1 MFRYERPQAGR
12 MRQFHQIGV
21 EAFGSSS
28 PALDVEVIAMAIDLF
43 QTLGLK
49 NLRVAINTLG
59 DKQSRDDYRQAL
71 IDYLT
76 PHRAELSADSQAR
89 LEKNPLRV
97 LDSKDPRDQVFVA
110 GAPSILDYLSEA
122 SQQHF
127 QKVQALLTALNLDFE
142 IDPTMV
148 RVKRGCNNRG
158 GGRYSGLVSVLGGPE
173 TAGVGFGIGMERLV
187 SLLNAQGV
195 APEVDNDLDFYVVN
209 IGDETDVAAMQ
220 IVQAIRSFGFV
231 AERDIL
237 IAQPKPNFKTAD
249 RHNAKYV
256 VTVGEKELAAHA
268 ANIKNMATGLIDES
282 YLDQTVTLSG
292 WVQKRRDFGDL
303 IFVDLRDRE
312 GIVQLTFNATNQSA
326 LTVAEDMRNEYVVAV
341 TGKVIKRDESQI
353 NDKIKS
359 GAVEYRY
366 LDLRRPEMQKNL
378 RVRSKIMSSAMHFM
392 DTHDFINIE
401 TPILAK
407 STPEGA
413 RDYLIARA
421 FRDEDLRGDRQP
433 EFTQMDVETS
443 FMTADEIRALVNEW
457 VKAMMHDVVNFD
469 LDTTTIPT
477 LTWQKSMDRFGTDKL
492 ICGLLMKFM
501 IFLISFQIVNLVCL
515 PNAVKAGG
523 VVKAIAVPGGA
534 DHYSRKDIDKLA
546 QYIERFGAKGLAWL
560 KVTDDGLTGPI
571 AKFFKPED
579 SQALIAGVGG
589 QTGDLLLFGA
599 GRNDVCQLL
608 WIISVVKRLRILIWW
623 TKQILGHF
631 AWIVDWPLFEYS
643 EDFDRW
649 IAAHHPFTMPNEE
662 DLHYLDDGEDPHKAH
677 AQSYDLVL
685 NGYELGSAQSVFI
698 AWIFRKKCLKRLAL
712 HPKKRMRHLVSCLKA
727 WNMVSHQWVVLRLG

>member
-1 MFRYERPQAGR
+1 M
-12 MRQFHQIGV
+12 
-21 EAFGSSS
+21 
-28 PALDVEVIAMAIDLF
+28 
-43 QTLGLK
+43 
-49 NLRVAINTLG
+49 
-59 DKQSRDDYRQAL
+59 
-71 IDYLT
+71 
-76 PHRAELSADSQAR
+76 
-89 LEKNPLRV
+89 
-97 LDSKDPRDQVFVA
+97 
-110 GAPSILDYLSEA
+110 
-122 SQQHF
+122 
-127 QKVQALLTALNLDFE
+127 
-142 IDPTMV
+142 
-148 RVKRGCNNRG
+148 KRTT
-158 GGRYSGLVSVLGGPE
+158 Y
-173 TAGVGFGIGMERLV
+173 A
-187 SLLNAQGV
+187 
-195 APEVDNDLDFYVVN
+195 
-209 IGDETDVAAMQ
+209 
-220 IVQAIRSFGFV
+220 
-231 AERDIL
+231 
-237 IAQPKPNFKTAD
+237 
-249 RHNAKYV
+249 
-256 VTVGEKELAAHA
+256 
-268 ANIKNMATGLIDES
+268 GLIDES

-326 LTVAEDMRNEYVVAV
+326 LTVAEDMRSEYVVAV
-341 TGKVIKRDESQI
+341 TGKVIKRDASQI

-359 GAVEYRY
+359 GAVEVDVTSAKILATSKTPPFYIEGNVNANEELKLQYRY

-413 RDYLIARA
+413 RDYLVPSRVFPGSFYALPQSPQLFKQLLMGAGFDRYFQIARA

-443 FMTADEIRALVNEW
+443 FMTADEIRELVNEW
-457 VKAMMHDVVNFD
+457 VKAMMNDVVNFD

-477 LTWQKSMDRFGTDKL
+477 LTWQESMDRFGTDKPDL
-492 ICGLLMKFM
+492 RIAYEIHDLSDTVSNSEFGVFA
-501 IFLISFQIVNLVCL
+501 
-515 PNAVKAGG
+515 NAVKAGG

-599 GRNDVCQLL
+599 GRNDVVSATLDY
-608 WIISVVKRLRILIWW
+608 LRRQTAADLDLVDKTNPWA
-623 TKQILGHF
+623 F

-685 NGYELGSAQSVFI
+685 NGYELGSGSIRIHRMDIQEKMLKALDFTPEKAHEAFGFLLEGMEFGFPPMGGI
-698 AWIFRKKCLKRLAL
+698 ALGLDRLAML
-712 HPKKRMRHLVSCLKA
+712 LAGQENIREVIAFPKNSRATEPMTEAPTRVETKQL
-727 WNMVSHQWVVLRLG
+727 NELGLFVPEAE